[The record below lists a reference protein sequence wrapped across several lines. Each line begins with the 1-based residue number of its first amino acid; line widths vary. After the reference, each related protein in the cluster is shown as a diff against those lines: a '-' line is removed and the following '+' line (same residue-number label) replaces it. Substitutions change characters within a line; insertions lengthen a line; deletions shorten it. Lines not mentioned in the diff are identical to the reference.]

1 MVFRLSLFREQML
14 SSWSKIKCDRYD
26 ILVLIPIKKIYDI
39 YTNELFPNDLAIYVK
54 NAAEF
59 SL

>member
-1 MVFRLSLFREQML
+1 MSTLSRLFCTT
-14 SSWSKIKCDRYD
+14 KGDRYD

-39 YTNELFPNDLAIYVK
+39 YTNELFPNNLAIYVK